1 MAQFVKGASITEQ
14 FRDFGRGVLSLSGL
28 VFFLSIILLNLY
40 LSMVLIGRRHW
51 VGGTGGRAMTIHF
64 IVRSLAL
71 VAAIIGVNIVVQRFD
86 VRADVSQER
95 VNSLSPQTMAML
107 RSLDTPRPV
116 FVEAYIS
123 PHVPEGYVQT
133 RLNLI
138 SMLREAHAMA
148 GDGQQAM
155 AAGCDDFDTKPV
167 ELPRL
172 LEKIETWLRK
182 ARG

>member
-71 VAAIIGVNIVVQRFD
+71 VASGGSLIDPLARPAGERRSMSIGQVAGLAIG
-86 VRADVSQER
+86 AGS
-95 VNSLSPQTMAML
+95 
-107 RSLDTPRPV
+107 
-116 FVEAYIS
+116 
-123 PHVPEGYVQT
+123 
-133 RLNLI
+133 
-138 SMLREAHAMA
+138 RELA
-148 GDGQQAM
+148 
-155 AAGCDDFDTKPV
+155 
-167 ELPRL
+167 
-172 LEKIETWLRK
+172 
-182 ARG
+182 